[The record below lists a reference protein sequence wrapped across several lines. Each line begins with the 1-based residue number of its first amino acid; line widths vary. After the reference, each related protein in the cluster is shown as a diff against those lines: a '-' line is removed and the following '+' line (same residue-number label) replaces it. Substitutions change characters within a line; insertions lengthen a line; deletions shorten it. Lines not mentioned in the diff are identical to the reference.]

1 MARQD
6 QRMPTD
12 QPAEPPTRQPRKA
25 AGGAVVHAWEVLRR
39 TSAASGPGT
48 ARELRTGQKLW
59 TGQVSGTARPAGLPV
74 NRPVLS
80 CSATAPGAPGE
91 LSFRH
96 QWDGSPRAPVVGDAV
111 SRSGRGR
118 VSSAHRADCPA
129 GQLPELTRHLSKTR
143 PEQDRHPAG
152 HLPGGPDALD
162 AHRSATAGAG
172 RSRHATTRPRQGPRS
187 RQHRHRRS
195 PPVVPDGPDARAP
208 HVRRCRR
215 PAAGCGST

>member
-1 MARQD
+1 
-6 QRMPTD
+6 MPTD
-12 QPAEPPTRQPRKA
+12 QPVGPPTRQSRKA
-25 AGGAVVHAWEVLRR
+25 ADGAVVRAWEILRR

-59 TGQVSGTARPAGLPV
+59 TGQVSGTAQPASLPV
-74 NRPVLS
+74 NRPALS
-80 CSATAPGAPGE
+80 CSATVSGAPAE
-91 LSFRH
+91 LSCRCR
-96 QWDGSPRAPVVGDAV
+96 DGSPRAPVVGDAV

-129 GQLPELTRHLSKTR
+129 GQLPELTRHLSKTC

-152 HLPGGPDALD
+152 HWPGGPDALD

-172 RSRHATTRPRQGPRS
+172 RSRHATTQPRRDLRS

-195 PPVVPDGPDARAP
+195 PPVVPDGPDAHAP

>member
-48 ARELRTGQKLW
+48 ARELRTGQ
-59 TGQVSGTARPAGLPV
+59 VSGTAQPAGLPV
-74 NRPVLS
+74 NRPALS
-80 CSATAPGAPGE
+80 CPATVSGAPAE
-91 LSFRH
+91 LSCRCR
-96 QWDGSPRAPVVGDAV
+96 DGSPRVPVGGDAV
-111 SRSGRGR
+111 SRPGRR
-118 VSSAHRADCPA
+118 RASSVHRTDCPA
-129 GQLPELTRHLSKTR
+129 GQLPELARHLPWTR
-143 PEQDRHPAG
+143 PDQDRHPAG
-152 HLPGGPDALD
+152 HWPDGPDALGV
-162 AHRSATAGAG
+162 HRSATAGAG
-172 RSRHATTRPRQGPRS
+172 RSRHATTQPRRDLRS